1 VHPILVEWVLPLGDL
16 RLQNARH
23 PRVHYFGLKD
33 AAAAEPN
40 RAARVSGDSLSR
52 VGCCNLRLHF
62 RDQGNVRGFEA
73 YCLCLDG
80 IPRMGRG
87 QGTIGTD
94 MIKNIQPNV
103 GEHLAQNGDYSTAAR
118 A

>member
-1 VHPILVEWVLPLGDL
+1 MIDFRW
-16 RLQNARH
+16 ARASDFSRMG
-23 PRVHYFGLKD
+23 PSIGRPTAFGLKD

-103 GEHLAQNGDYSTAAR
+103 GEAQNGNYSTAAR